1 MSNFITEENLA
12 KIAIKKNLVK
22 EYKNSN
28 SNRVVYL
35 NNGTEFQI
43 YLKNP
48 YQYHVGIKIYVNDK
62 SIGNMLVLR
71 PGQSWWLD
79 RFINNNSKFLFS
91 TYEVEDTPE
100 MNYATNKNGKVRIE
114 FYPEDERLTNNDWYR
129 VRDYTVLNGDPYK
142 YSNHTWIYNSTYG
155 PLNSDFLSN
164 KSLSCKYNSNI
175 SNTLTSYNTAATL
188 SCDFP
193 TQNTKS
199 IETGM
204 VEKGNE
210 SDQRF
215 EKCDIEFKYSPIKVE
230 NIQILPSSRKQMRTE
245 DTVRRYCSNCG
256 KKVSPKDNFC
266 SSCGS
271 KLK

>member
-28 SNRVVYL
+28 ANRVVYL

-79 RFINNNSKFLFS
+79 RFMNSNSKFLFS

-114 FYPEDERLTNNDWYR
+114 FYPEDERLTNNDWCKIG
-129 VRDYTVLNGDPYK
+129 DYTVHNGDMYNNFNVTC
-142 YSNHTWIYNSTYG
+142 SDNSTYG
-155 PLNSDFLSN
+155 SPNSVFSAIFFL
-164 KSLSCKYNSNI
+164 KI
-175 SNTLTSYNTAATL
+175 SPVEIAGISYLFDKISATL
-188 SCDFP
+188 PFP
-193 TQNTKS
+193 EAGAPNIIIIISKPPYYFLLFS
-199 IETGM
+199 I
-204 VEKGNE
+204 
-210 SDQRF
+210 
-215 EKCDIEFKYSPIKVE
+215 
-230 NIQILPSSRKQMRTE
+230 
-245 DTVRRYCSNCG
+245 
-256 KKVSPKDNFC
+256 C
-266 SSCGS
+266 SS
-271 KLK
+271 

>member
-28 SNRVVYL
+28 SNRIVYL

-79 RFINNNSKFLFS
+79 RFMNSNSKFLFS

-114 FYPEDERLTNNDWYR
+114 FYPEDERLTNNVWYKIG
-129 VRDYTVLNGDPYK
+129 DYTLHNSDLYK
-142 YSNHTWIYNSTYG
+142 SSNHTWIYNSTYG
-155 PLNSDFLSN
+155 TLNFSNDFT
-164 KSLSCKYNSNI
+164 SL
-175 SNTLTSYNTAATL
+175 NTSATL
-188 SCDFP
+188 SYDFP

-199 IETGM
+199 IETGR
-204 VEKGNE
+204 VEKGSE
-210 SDQRF
+210 SDQMF
-215 EKCDIEFKYSPIKVE
+215 EKCDIKFKYSPIKVE

>member
-1 MSNFITEENLA
+1 MSNFTTEENLA

-28 SNRVVYL
+28 ANRVVYL

-48 YQYHVGIKIYVNDK
+48 YQYHVGIKIYVNGK

-79 RFINNNSKFLFS
+79 RFMFMNSNSKFLFS

-100 MNYATNKNGKVRIE
+100 MSYATNKNGKVRIE
-114 FYPEDERLTNNDWYR
+114 FYPEDERLTNNDWYKIG
-129 VRDYTVLNGDPYK
+129 DYTVHNSDLSK

-155 PLNSDFLSN
+155 TLNSDF
-164 KSLSCKYNSNI
+164 
-175 SNTLTSYNTAATL
+175 SNTLTSYNTAETPSYKL
-188 SCDFP
+188 L

-199 IETGM
+199 IETGR

-230 NIQILPSSRKQMRTE
+230 NIQILPTSRKQMRTE

-256 KKVSPKDNFC
+256 KKVSPKDSFC
-266 SSCGS
+266 SSCGT

>member
-28 SNRVVYL
+28 ANRVVYL

-79 RFINNNSKFLFS
+79 RFMNSNSKFLFS

-114 FYPEDERLTNNDWYR
+114 FYPEDERLTNNDWCKIG
-129 VRDYTVLNGDPYK
+129 DYTVHNGDMYNNFNVTC
-142 YSNHTWIYNSTYG
+142 SDNSTYG
-155 PLNSDFLSN
+155 SPNSVF
-164 KSLSCKYNSNI
+164 

-188 SCDFP
+188 SYDFP

-199 IETGM
+199 IETGRI
-204 VEKGNE
+204 EKGNE

>member
-48 YQYHVGIKIYVNDK
+48 YQYHVGIKIYVNGK

-79 RFINNNSKFLFS
+79 RFMNNNSKFLFS

-114 FYPEDERLTNNDWYR
+114 FYPEDEGLTNNDWYS
-129 VRDYTVLNGDPYK
+129 VRDYTVLNGDLYK
-142 YSNHTWIYNSTYG
+142 YSDRTCIDNSTYG
-155 PLNSDFLSN
+155 TLNSDF
-164 KSLSCKYNSNI
+164 
-175 SNTLTSYNTAATL
+175 SNTLTS
-188 SCDFP
+188 
-193 TQNTKS
+193 
-199 IETGM
+199 
-204 VEKGNE
+204 
-210 SDQRF
+210 
-215 EKCDIEFKYSPIKVE
+215 
-230 NIQILPSSRKQMRTE
+230 
-245 DTVRRYCSNCG
+245 
-256 KKVSPKDNFC
+256 
-266 SSCGS
+266 
-271 KLK
+271 